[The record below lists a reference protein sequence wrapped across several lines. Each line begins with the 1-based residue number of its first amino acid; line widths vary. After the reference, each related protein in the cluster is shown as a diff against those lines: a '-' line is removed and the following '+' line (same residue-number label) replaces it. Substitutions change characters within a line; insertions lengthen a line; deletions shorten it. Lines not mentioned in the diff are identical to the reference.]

1 MHTAAILLAVTLL
14 APQGYRRQAPP
25 QAPSPDAGAQL
36 TDPEIASRVETYLSA
51 VDTRVTNEDWQALGP
66 RAVAPLETALG
77 DPAALPSRRARAV
90 GALAAIGGS
99 RAQQLVLDTA
109 RSERQPFAVRA
120 AALEGSGRLLRG
132 KALTNAL
139 RGVLQKAGEAPVRGV
154 AADVLAQRA
163 GASGCAAV
171 RAQAAREPRAERG
184 HFARA
189 LETCGGGASNR

>member
-14 APQGYRRQAPP
+14 APQGYRRQAPQ

-36 TDPEIASRVETYLSA
+36 SDAEVASRVETYLSA
-51 VDTRVTNEDWQALGP
+51 IDTRVTNEDWQGLGP
-66 RAVAPLETALG
+66 RAVAPLEAALG

-99 RAQQLVLDTA
+99 RAQKLVLDTA
-109 RSERQPFAVRA
+109 RSEKQPFAVRA

-154 AADVLAQRA
+154 AAEVLAQHA

-171 RAQAAREPRAERG
+171 RAQATREASGARG

-189 LETCGGGASNR
+189 LEACGGASTP